1 MLCTVPGC
9 RPARPPASRA
19 VPARPRALFTDA
31 ETQLRAELATVS
43 AELDTAR
50 SEGAQWLELY
60 GEFAGEE
67 ATAPATARPPCGGDA
82 PSRHERTPM
91 RDTAR
96 ELAFGSKGDA
106 AEPPDVVGFVSSSDD
121 DATTDEPG
129 TPDQAPLPGDAATT
143 GVPTARSESSS
154 AGSEAV
160 SGLRGVLSTLTKKQR
175 DYEELITLQSEM
187 LEHYEDVLM
196 SVTAPV
202 ARVVDPSE

>member
-1 MLCTVPGC
+1 MKAANRTQATAADRFLG
-9 RPARPPASRA
+9 AGASRYSF
-19 VPARPRALFTDA
+19 R
-31 ETQLRAELATVS
+31 
-43 AELDTAR
+43 
-50 SEGAQWLELY
+50 G
-60 GEFAGEE
+60 
-67 ATAPATARPPCGGDA
+67 
-82 PSRHERTPM
+82 
-91 RDTAR
+91 
-96 ELAFGSKGDA
+96 
-106 AEPPDVVGFVSSSDD
+106 
-121 DATTDEPG
+121 
-129 TPDQAPLPGDAATT
+129 GDAATT

>member
-1 MLCTVPGC
+1 
-9 RPARPPASRA
+9 
-19 VPARPRALFTDA
+19 
-31 ETQLRAELATVS
+31 
-43 AELDTAR
+43 
-50 SEGAQWLELY
+50 
-60 GEFAGEE
+60 
-67 ATAPATARPPCGGDA
+67 
-82 PSRHERTPM
+82 M

-143 GVPTARSESSS
+143 GVPTARSRALGR
-154 AGSEAV
+154 AGSG